1 MKIDDKIQ
9 LQSFLKSLSNDI
21 KDEEVLKL
29 IEQIV
34 DIDRIQTFSKKMLL
48 L

>member
-1 MKIDDKIQ
+1 MKTDDKIQ

-29 IEQIV
+29 I
-34 DIDRIQTFSKKMLL
+34 
-48 L
+48 